1 MADPVAEAEAVRETE
16 EPLPT
21 TEALVGLVMATAGPT
36 MFTLMAGVFT
46 TVPLESVTRAAIVVT
61 PEMDGVQDAV

>member
-1 MADPVAEAEAVRETE
+1 MAVRETE

-21 TEALVGLVMATAGPT
+21 TEALVGLVMAGPT
-36 MFTLMAGVFT
+36 MFTFMAGVFT

-61 PEMDGVQDAV
+61 PEVEGVHDAV